1 MKKHFGMEFI
11 LTKTKKTSEIKKKND
26 QNDEFGIERPSSK
39 IGSEVHER
47 FNSGR
52 S

>member
-1 MKKHFGMEFI
+1 MKKHFGIEFI
-11 LTKTKKTSEIKKKND
+11 LTKAKKTSEIKKKIIKMTIF
-26 QNDEFGIERPSSK
+26 EIERPSTK

-47 FNSGR
+47 FTSGQ

>member
-1 MKKHFGMEFI
+1 MKKHFEIEFI
-11 LTKTKKTSEIKKKND
+11 LTKTKKTSEIKKKMIKMKI
-26 QNDEFGIERPSSK
+26 FGIERPSSK

-47 FNSGR
+47 FTSGR